1 MDAASHFQ
9 APLWHRSARMRFS
22 RRVNRR
28 GEPASEIVE
37 RRPCIDEAR
46 FVTFLWPEMLLWLL
60 AVPVLVSAYVV
71 LLRRRKR
78 GAIRYAS
85 LTLMREALGPGQQF
99 RRHVPP
105 LLFLLAL
112 IAAIIAIARPSAVIT
127 LPSQVQTIVLAM
139 DVSLSMGARDVD
151 PNRLTAAQ
159 LAAKSFI
166 EQHPPNARIAIV
178 AFGATA
184 SLVQTPTQ
192 NQEDLLAAI
201 DRFQLQRGTA
211 TGSALYLA
219 LATLFPDAGIDLES
233 LVFKGGLSSGS
244 RPTLRQNP
252 PPKEEVKDS
261 KPVTPGSYT
270 SGVIILLSDGR
281 RTTGPDPL
289 DAARMAAERGVRV
302 FTVGFG
308 TVEGGTIGFEGWSV
322 YVRLDEETLR
332 AIADVTRGEYFHA
345 GTAADLRKV
354 YDTLNARL
362 ILERK
367 ETEISFIFAA
377 IASMLLLV
385 ASLFSLLW
393 FNRIT

>member
-1 MDAASHFQ
+1 M
-9 APLWHRSARMRFS
+9 
-22 RRVNRR
+22 
-28 GEPASEIVE
+28 
-37 RRPCIDEAR
+37 
-46 FVTFLWPEMLLWLL
+46 TFLWPEMLLWLL

-71 LLRRRKR
+71 LLRRRKKS
-78 GAIRYAS
+78 AIRYAS
-85 LTLMREALGPGQQF
+85 LSLMREALGPSQQW
-99 RRHVPP
+99 RRHIPP

-112 IAAIIAIARPSAVIT
+112 IAAIVAIARPSAVIT

-139 DVSLSMGARDVD
+139 DVSLSMGAKDVD

-159 LAAKSFI
+159 VAAKSFI

-244 RPTLRQNP
+244 RPTLKQENP
-252 PPKEEVKDS
+252 PPKQQAKDA
-261 KPVTPGSYT
+261 KPAAPGSYT

-345 GTAADLRKV
+345 GTAADLKKV
-354 YDTLNARL
+354 YDSLNAKL
-362 ILERK
+362 VLERK
-367 ETEISFIFAA
+367 ETEVSFIFAA
-377 IASMLLLV
+377 FAAMLLLV
-385 ASLFSLLW
+385 ASLFSLMW
-393 FNRIT
+393 FNRIS

>member
-1 MDAASHFQ
+1 VS
-9 APLWHRSARMRFS
+9 
-22 RRVNRR
+22 
-28 GEPASEIVE
+28 
-37 RRPCIDEAR
+37 
-46 FVTFLWPEMLLWLL
+46 FVWPEMLLWLL

-71 LLRRRKR
+71 LLRRRR
-78 GAIRYAS
+78 EGAIRYAS
-85 LTLMREALGPGQQF
+85 LALMREALGPNQQI
-99 RRHVPP
+99 RRHIPP

-127 LPSQVQTIVLAM
+127 LPSEVQTIVLAM
-139 DVSLSMGARDVD
+139 DVSLSMGAKDVD

-192 NQEDLLAAI
+192 SQEDLLAAI

-233 LVFKGGLSSGS
+233 LVFKGGLSSG
-244 RPTLRQNP
+244 PQPMLRQNP
-252 PPKEEVKDS
+252 TLKEDTKAKDG
-261 KPVTPGSYT
+261 KPVAPGSYT
-270 SGVIILLSDGR
+270 SGVVILLSDGR

-289 DAARMAAERGVRV
+289 DAARWAADHGVRV

-322 YVRLDEETLR
+322 YVRLDEETLK
-332 AIADVTRGEYFHA
+332 AIADVTRGQYFHA
-345 GTAADLRKV
+345 GTAEDLKKV
-354 YDTLNARL
+354 YDTLNAKL
-362 ILERK
+362 VLERK

-377 IASMLLLV
+377 VAAMLLLV
-385 ASLFSLLW
+385 ASLLSLLW
-393 FNRIT
+393 YSRIT